1 MDVCM
6 CIYTYIYTGD
16 AASVPDICP
25 ELPQPGIT
33 SNQRQVTVSSTDVS
47 CSEQPD
53 NDVMQLN
60 FAEHNKIATRLSGIT
75 DDEPENELSI
85 LSSN

>member
-1 MDVCM
+1 MYV
-6 CIYTYIYTGD
+6 YIYIYIYIYAGN

-33 SNQRQVTVSSTDVS
+33 SNQRQVTVSSTDVG

-53 NDVMQLN
+53 NDAMQLN